1 MQQFGGLGK
10 SVRGIEQHLTT
21 FIFILFKQRLILHPS
36 EFHEAMIQDKTIV
49 IPDHSWL

>member
-1 MQQFGGLGK
+1 K
-10 SVRGIEQHLTT
+10 SVYDV
-21 FIFILFKQRLILHPS
+21 

>member
-1 MQQFGGLGK
+1 
-10 SVRGIEQHLTT
+10 VYDV
-21 FIFILFKQRLILHPS
+21 